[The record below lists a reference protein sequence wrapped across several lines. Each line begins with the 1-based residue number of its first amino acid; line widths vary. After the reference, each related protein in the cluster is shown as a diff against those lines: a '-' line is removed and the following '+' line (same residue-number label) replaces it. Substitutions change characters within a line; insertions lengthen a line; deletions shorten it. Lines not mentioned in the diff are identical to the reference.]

1 LGIQIAAGVIAV
13 VLVLILVSLDDPSLW
28 VALLLA
34 VIAALA
40 AVIAASA
47 LRRAPTAAVAGP
59 PEVHETVDAP

>member
-1 LGIQIAAGVIAV
+1 VVAV

-47 LRRAPTAAVAGP
+47 LRRGPTAPVAGR